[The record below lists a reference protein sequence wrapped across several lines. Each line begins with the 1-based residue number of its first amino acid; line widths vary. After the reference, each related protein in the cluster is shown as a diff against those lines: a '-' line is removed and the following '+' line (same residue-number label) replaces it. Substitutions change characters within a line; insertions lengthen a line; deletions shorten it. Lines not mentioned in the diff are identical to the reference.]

1 MKNIFTDTKTYYGF
15 QNKEVSDETLHEI
28 YALIKNN
35 ATSFNCQPLRI
46 KFLKSETAKNKLKPF
61 LMEGNVDKTMK
72 APVCAILAMDLDFY
86 KDLPKNFPAMDAKSF
101 FEGNEKFT
109 YDTAF
114 RNSSIQGGY
123 LIKACHILE
132 LSTGPMSGFNNEG
145 VDQEFFKGTNI
156 KSNFLCNIGYGDEQ
170 HTFPKAPRY
179 EFKDIIEIL

>member
-1 MKNIFTDTKTYYGF
+1 MKNTFTDTKTYYGF
-15 QNKEVSDETLHEI
+15 QNKEFSDETLQEI
-28 YALIKNN
+28 YALVKNN

-46 KFLKSETAKNKLKPF
+46 KFLKSEAAKNKLKPF

-123 LIKACHILE
+123 LIKACHILG

-145 VDQEFFKGTNI
+145 VDQ
-156 KSNFLCNIGYGDEQ
+156 
-170 HTFPKAPRY
+170 
-179 EFKDIIEIL
+179 

>member
-1 MKNIFTDTKTYYGF
+1 MKNIFSNTKTYYGF
-15 QNKEVSDETLHEI
+15 QNKDISNETLKEI
-28 YALIKNN
+28 YELVKNN

-46 KFLKSETAKNKLKPF
+46 KFIKSDSAKQRLKPF
-61 LMEGNVDKTMK
+61 LMEGNVDKTMN

-86 KDLPKNFPAMDAKSF
+86 QDLPKNFPAMDAKVF

-123 LIKACHILE
+123 FIKACHALG
-132 LSTGPMSGFNNEG
+132 LSTGPMSGFDNAG
-145 VDQEFFKGTNI
+145 LDKEFFNGTNI

-170 HTFPKAPRY
+170 HTFPRAPRY
-179 EFKDIIEIL
+179 SFSDIIEIL